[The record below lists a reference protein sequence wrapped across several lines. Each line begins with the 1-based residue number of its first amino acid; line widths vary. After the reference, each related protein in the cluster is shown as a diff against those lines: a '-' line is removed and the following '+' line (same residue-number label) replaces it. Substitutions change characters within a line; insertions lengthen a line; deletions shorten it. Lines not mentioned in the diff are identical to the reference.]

1 MAYTP
6 PNTFAPNTVV
16 NSLEVQG
23 NSDALRVY
31 LHDGIVAAD
40 LRASRW
46 ADTRHVQSP
55 VVDSYLG
62 LQHGVTGWQGGQDSG
77 GPLVRASF
85 STSYMTGGK
94 YGSIEWIPVPQTAI
108 RLSVRRPMQVLFHY
122 RWELIAGPD
131 NAPNDAPRIPD
142 QDERLVTVA
151 PYVGNILL
159 PSLAS
164 AQDTVNNHRGWGGG
178 STFSPANPYNIVGW
192 GSHTGTILQT
202 YNSVGTVAY
211 GLCSY
216 SEVDRVAFLNWSV
229 QIEGYYL

>member
-6 PNTFAPNTVV
+6 PNTFAPNTVI

-94 YGSIEWIPVPQTAI
+94 YGSIEWVAVPQTAI

-202 YNSVGTVAY
+202 YNSVGTTAF

>member
-6 PNTFAPNTVV
+6 PNTFAPNTVI

-108 RLSVRRPMQVLFHY
+108 RLSVRRPMQILFHY
-122 RWELIAGPD
+122 RYELIAGPD

-202 YNSVGTVAY
+202 YNSVGTTAF

>member
-6 PNTFAPNTVV
+6 PNTFLPNTVV
-16 NSLEVQG
+16 NSVEVQG

-31 LHDGIVAAD
+31 LHDGIQAAD
-40 LRASRW
+40 LRATRW

-55 VVDSYLG
+55 SVTPYTG

-85 STSYMTGGK
+85 TTSYMTGGK
-94 YGSIEWIPVPQTAI
+94 YGSVEWIPVPQTAL
-108 RLSVRRPMQVLFHY
+108 RVSVRRPMTLFYHY

-151 PYVGNILL
+151 PYVG
-159 PSLAS
+159 SLDFPATAS
-164 AQDTVNNHRGWGGG
+164 AQDTVNNHRGWGGS
-178 STFSPANPYNIVGW
+178 STFSPANTYNIVGW
-192 GSHTGTILQT
+192 GGKTGTILQAF
-202 YNSVGTVAY
+202 NGVGTGTF

-216 SEVDRVAFLNWSV
+216 SEVDRVAFLSWSV
-229 QIEGYYL
+229 CVEGYYL